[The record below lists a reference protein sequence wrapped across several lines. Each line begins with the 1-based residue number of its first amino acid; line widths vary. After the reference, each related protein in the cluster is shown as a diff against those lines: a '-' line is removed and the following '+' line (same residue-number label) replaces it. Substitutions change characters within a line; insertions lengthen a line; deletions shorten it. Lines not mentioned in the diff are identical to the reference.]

1 MTNRIAATQRAC
13 LMAGVAL
20 WTVAVAVIVVAGASR
35 PWRGFV
41 GVAAVMWPAGL
52 GIMFLAASRT
62 GRVVNQLA
70 ESEERYRVLF
80 ECSGEAILL
89 KAPDGT
95 IYRANPE
102 ACRMLGRSEEEI
114 CRIGRAGVVDPGGA
128 MLAAALA
135 ERERTGRFRGELR
148 CLRKDGTTFPAEVSM
163 AVFRDSSGRSR
174 ASWIIRDI
182 TERKAAE
189 ERLRHAQRMESAGLL
204 ASSIAHDFN
213 NLLTIINGYSQLLLA
228 DLKSPGPLRAGLEEI
243 SRAGETASAL
253 TGKLLAFSRKQVRQ
267 PRMLNVDRIVREMES
282 LLARLVGEE
291 VSIRVELRAP
301 EAVVC
306 ADPHEVER
314 ALLNLVANSGDAMPE
329 GGRVTIETAEVQC
342 PEQMPLPRTPDRAC
356 RCLKLTVTDTGSG
369 MDEAVRKR
377 IFEPFF
383 TTKPAGKGTGLGL
396 STVQAIVAQSGGHIA
411 VASEP
416 GRGSTFEL
424 YFPVAENAATDEVE
438 GPAEPSAAHGA
449 ETILVV
455 DDEPGVRRFLRA
467 VLEAAGYRVL
477 EAADG
482 RQAVETS
489 RASAPDLVV
498 TDLVMPEHEGIEA
511 IRQLRRQAPE
521 TPIIAISGMAQG
533 HYLRLAEHLGADSV
547 LAKPISP
554 EQLAAEVQRVLG
566 SRN

>member
-1 MTNRIAATQRAC
+1 
-13 LMAGVAL
+13 
-20 WTVAVAVIVVAGASR
+20 
-35 PWRGFV
+35 
-41 GVAAVMWPAGL
+41 
-52 GIMFLAASRT
+52 
-62 GRVVNQLA
+62 
-70 ESEERYRVLF
+70 
-80 ECSGEAILL
+80 
-89 KAPDGT
+89 
-95 IYRANPE
+95 
-102 ACRMLGRSEEEI
+102 
-114 CRIGRAGVVDPGGA
+114 
-128 MLAAALA
+128 
-135 ERERTGRFRGELR
+135 
-148 CLRKDGTTFPAEVSM
+148 M